1 MNMRA
6 FRHEERDFSFSGLV
20 ARALLVVAALAAA
33 GCTGRGGSVPYE
45 PVGLTAPDTQS
56 QPMANAL
63 VPVGALDTVTVS
75 VFQVESLSG
84 DYKVDA
90 QGKIDYPLLGSVQ
103 AQGRTTQELRQDI
116 AAALSQKYLQSPNV
130 QVAIKDRAE
139 QTITVD
145 GSVRNPGQFIVKGPT
160 TLLQAVAMAKGTTED
175 ANPSRVVVFRT
186 IRGERLAGAFD
197 LQDIRRAKA
206 EDPVIYG
213 NDIVIVDG
221 SKARQVYRDLMSTLP
236 ILGLL
241 RPF

>member
-1 MNMRA
+1 MRA
-6 FRHEERDFSFSGLV
+6 FRHEERNFSFSGLM
-20 ARALLVVAALAAA
+20 AHALLVVAALAAA

-45 PVGLTAPDTQS
+45 TTMAPPDTEGQRVAS
-56 QPMANAL
+56 ATQPI
-63 VPVGALDTVTVS
+63 GALDTISVS

-90 QGKIDYPLLGSVQ
+90 AGKIDYPLLGSVQ
-103 AQGRTTQELRQDI
+103 AQGRTTQQLREEM
-116 AAALSQKYLQSPNV
+116 AAALSKKYLQSPNV

-145 GSVRNPGQFIVKGPT
+145 GSVKNPGQFIVKGPT
-160 TLLQAVAMAKGTTED
+160 TLLQAVAMAKGTSED

-186 IRGERLAGAFD
+186 IGGERMAGAFD

-221 SKARQVYRDLMSTLP
+221 SRARAVYRDLMSTLP
-236 ILGLL
+236 LLTIL